1 MKDML
6 ASIDVSVDS
15 GRILHEVGVFAEK
28 ADIAEEISRLGSHI
42 EQARRLLTGD
52 SDEAVG
58 RRLDFICQE
67 MFREANTVASKVSDI
82 KLSELAIDLKAELER
97 MREQVQNV
105 E

>member
-1 MKDML
+1 M
-6 ASIDVSVDS
+6 
-15 GRILHEVGVFAEK
+15 GVFAERS
-28 ADIAEEISRLGSHI
+28 DIAEELSRLESHI
-42 EQARRLLTGD
+42 EQARGLLLAD

-82 KLSELAIDLKAELER
+82 KLSEKAIDLKAELER